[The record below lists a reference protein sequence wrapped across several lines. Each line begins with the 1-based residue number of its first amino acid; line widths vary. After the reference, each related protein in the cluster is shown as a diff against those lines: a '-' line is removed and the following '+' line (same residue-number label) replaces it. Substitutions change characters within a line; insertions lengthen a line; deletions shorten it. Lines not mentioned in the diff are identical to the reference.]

1 MIGTSVSIC
10 LPAPIAG
17 IGKNGKSGFFA
28 PGEAAQK
35 KLYTA
40 EHVPSS
46 PGEPGLIFPLLP
58 LPHAAA
64 EIPSNLP
71 GMAHS
76 AAVGASHHCTTG
88 IAQTAQRRATWAISA
103 CSTRSPNGTQTHNL
117 LNPYRKVYYGQKI
130 GVNLNG
136 DLFQGS
142 ASNLPGRTC
151 HHE

>member
-1 MIGTSVSIC
+1 MIFTSKYTN
-10 LPAPIAG
+10 LTAPTFG
-17 IGKNGKSGFFA
+17 RVKSGFLA

-40 EHVPSS
+40 EHVPSATR
-46 PGEPGLIFPLLP
+46 EWGLIFTLLP
-58 LPHAAA
+58 LPHAGA
-64 EIPSNLP
+64 EIPTNCREMP
-71 GMAHS
+71 HS
-76 AAVGASHHCTTG
+76 AAVGGG
-88 IAQTAQRRATWAISA
+88 ITVPQGPPPMAHRALTWANST

-117 LNPYRKVYYGQKI
+117 LNPYRKVYYGPKI